1 MILKRRKEKTAMDL
15 RTRIGIAFIL
25 VILIP
30 VVLCSAAFYV
40 LMNYKVK
47 QLGRQYGID
56 NPGMESLYNNALL
69 ISRSL
74 DETLSSIQHTLET
87 DPEKL
92 EDKDY
97 LTDLNDTLSGNG
109 AFLVVRKGSSIY
121 YNGSSDLSNAELL
134 SQLPSSVQEG
144 SESEEENGENSYIQV
159 RNQAMLKQIRFKF
172 SDGSVGSIFPI
183 SMLNQ
188 LAPEIKGAMTET
200 ILLIIVILSFTSIA
214 MGVWIYRG
222 VIIPINQLK
231 KAAQNIRDGNL
242 NFVTQKSG
250 IKEMDDL
257 CDDFEEMRI
266 RLKESAAEKVRF
278 DAQNREL
285 ISNISHDLKTPV
297 TAIKGYTEG
306 LIDGVADTPEKQK
319 RYIRTIYSKTIEI
332 TRLIDELTMY
342 SKIDTNRIPYNFQ
355 KLHASSYFEDCREE
369 LSIEL
374 EQQNI
379 RLNYNNYLIDDA
391 IIIADPEQ
399 LRRVINNIV
408 GNSVKYMDKEP
419 GIISIRIR
427 DVGDFIQVE
436 IEDNGRGINQKD
448 IPRIFD
454 RFYRSDQARRA
465 RGGSGIGLSIVKKII
480 EDHEGKVWA
489 TSKEGEGTVIY
500 FVLRRYQEETHEQ
513 NSNH

>member
-1 MILKRRKEKTAMDL
+1 MDL

-87 DPEKL
+87 DPGKL

-172 SDGSVGSIFPI
+172 SDGSVGSIFLI

>member
-87 DPEKL
+87 DPGKL

-172 SDGSVGSIFPI
+172 SDGSVGSIFLI

>member
-1 MILKRRKEKTAMDL
+1 MILKREKEKTAMDL

-30 VVLCSAAFYV
+30 VLLCSAAFYV
-40 LMNYKVK
+40 LMNYKVR

-69 ISRSL
+69 ISKTL
-74 DETLSSIQHTLET
+74 DETLSSVQHTLEN
-87 DPEKL
+87 DPDRL
-92 EDKDY
+92 EDKRY
-97 LTDLNDTLSGNG
+97 LKELNETLSGNG
-109 AFLVVRKGSSIY
+109 AFIVVRKGNTIY
-121 YNGSSDLSNAELL
+121 YNGSTDLSNAELL
-134 SQLPSSVQEG
+134 SQLPPSADGISG
-144 SESEEENGENSYIQV
+144 NEENGENSYIQV
-159 RNQAMLKQIRFKF
+159 RNQAMLKQISFRF
-172 SDGSVGSIFPI
+172 SDGSRGSIFLI

-214 MGVWIYRG
+214 MGIWIYRG

-257 CDDFEEMRI
+257 CDDFEEMRV
-266 RLKESAAEKVRF
+266 RLKESAEEKIRF

-306 LIDGVADTPEKQK
+306 LIDGVAATPEKQQ
-319 RYIRTIYSKTIEI
+319 RYIRTIYNKTIEI

-355 KLHASSYFEDCREE
+355 KIHASSYFEDCREE
-369 LSIEL
+369 LSMEL

-379 RLNYNNYLIDDA
+379 RLNYSNDLVDDA
-391 IIIADPEQ
+391 VIIADPEQ

-408 GNSVKYMDKEP
+408 GNSVKYMDKDP
-419 GIISIRIR
+419 GIISIRLR

-489 TSKEGEGTVIY
+489 TSKEGEGTIIY
-500 FVLRRYQEETHEQ
+500 FVLRKYQEGRHEQ

>member
-87 DPEKL
+87 DPGKL

-109 AFLVVRKGSSIY
+109 AFLVVRKGSAIY

-172 SDGSVGSIFPI
+172 SDGSVGSIFLI

-379 RLNYNNYLIDDA
+379 RVNYNNYLIDDA

-419 GIISIRIR
+419 GVISIRIR

>member
-1 MILKRRKEKTAMDL
+1 MILKRKKEKTAMDL

-30 VVLCSAAFYV
+30 VLLCSAAFYV
-40 LMNYKVK
+40 LMNYKVR

-69 ISRSL
+69 ISKTL
-74 DETLSSIQHTLET
+74 DETLSSVQHTLEN
-87 DPEKL
+87 DPDRL
-92 EDKDY
+92 EDKRY
-97 LTDLNDTLSGNG
+97 LKELNETLSGNG
-109 AFLVVRKGSSIY
+109 AFIVVRKGNSIY
-121 YNGSSDLSNAELL
+121 YNGSTDLSNAELL
-134 SQLPSSVQEG
+134 SQLPSSADG
-144 SESEEENGENSYIQV
+144 ISGNEENGENSYIQV
-159 RNQAMLKQIRFKF
+159 RNQAMLKQISFRF
-172 SDGSVGSIFPI
+172 SDGSRGSIFLI

-214 MGVWIYRG
+214 MGIWIYRG

-257 CDDFEEMRI
+257 CDDFEEMRV
-266 RLKESAAEKVRF
+266 RLKESAEEKIRF

-285 ISNISHDLKTPV
+285 ISNISHDMKTPV

-306 LIDGVADTPEKQK
+306 LIDGVAATPEKQQ
-319 RYIRTIYSKTIEI
+319 RYIRTIYNKTIEI

-355 KLHASSYFEDCREE
+355 KIHASSYFEDCREE
-369 LSIEL
+369 LSMEL

-379 RLNYNNYLIDDA
+379 RLNYSNDLVDDA
-391 IIIADPEQ
+391 VIIADPEQ

-408 GNSVKYMDKEP
+408 GNSVKYMDKDP
-419 GIISIRIR
+419 GIISIRLR

-489 TSKEGEGTVIY
+489 TSREGEGTVIY
-500 FVLRRYQEETHEQ
+500 FVLRKYQEGRHEQ